1 MATTYFLARL
11 IGLLLL
17 PVGASMLLRKTL
29 FMKALNDITGN
40 STSLFMAGIVLL
52 LLGLSL
58 VLTHN
63 LWHAGFLP
71 LVITLIGWILIL
83 RGIASMFVPGDGI
96 ARMIRWFRVEKFSWL
111 YALLVLAIGAYLTW
125 AGFTDK

>member
-1 MATTYFLARL
+1 MASTYFLAQL

-17 PVGASMLLRKTL
+17 SVGASMLLRKTL
-29 FMKALNDITGN
+29 FLKALNDITGN

-52 LLGLSL
+52 VLGLSL

-63 LWHAGFLP
+63 IWHAGFLP

-83 RGIASMFVPGDGI
+83 RGIVSMFVPGDGI
-96 ARMIRWFRVEKFSWL
+96 ARMIRWFRVEEFSWL
-111 YALLVLAIGAYLTW
+111 YAMLVLAIGAYLTW
-125 AGFTDK
+125 AGFMR

>member
-1 MATTYFLARL
+1 MASTYFLAQL

-17 PVGASMLLRKTL
+17 SVGASVLLRKTL

-52 LLGLSL
+52 LLGLSV

-63 LWHAGFLP
+63 IWHAGFLP

-83 RGIASMFVPGDGI
+83 RGIVSMFVPGHGI
-96 ARMIRWFRVEKFSWL
+96 SRMIRWFRVEEFSWL
-111 YALLVLAIGAYLTW
+111 YAMLVLAIGAYLTW
-125 AGFTDK
+125 AGFMG